1 MRDDDANKLKE
12 EYHRLVEGLKDAQL
26 ARETDVI
33 LANPVLP
40 NEVLEGKLQF
50 SVFFSVFRYSS

>member
-1 MRDDDANKLKE
+1 MNKLKE
-12 EYHRLVEGLKDAQL
+12 EYDRLVAGLKDAQL

-40 NEVLEGKLQF
+40 NEILEGQRMP
-50 SVFFSVFRYSS
+50 SRI